1 MNEIFVIIDANFIL
15 LPFQFKI
22 HYLEEIEQKL
32 QRKVKFV
39 VFKQVIDELE
49 AKAKREKN
57 SSKFSLLLNSSL
69 SYLDKYKEIFSI
81 LQDPSIKALDETSD
95 SFLLR
100 KCLELKNEDLLVYLA
115 TNDKELKNKAK
126 QFKINIIFMRQ
137 KKIISVERA

>member
-69 SYLDKYKEIFSI
+69 SYLDKYKEMFSI

>member
-49 AKAKREKN
+49 AKAKREQN
-57 SSKFSLLLNSSL
+57 SSKFLLLLNSSL
-69 SYLDKYKEIFSI
+69 SYLDKYKEMFSI
-81 LQDPSIKALDETSD
+81 LQDPSIKAHNETSD
-95 SFLLR
+95 DFLLR
-100 KCLELKNEDLLVYLA
+100 KCEELKNEALLVYLA
-115 TNDKELKNKAK
+115 TNDKELKKKAK
-126 QFKINIIFMRQ
+126 QLKINIIFVRQ

>member
-22 HYLEEIEQKL
+22 HYLEEIEQKV

-49 AKAKREKN
+49 AKAKREQN
-57 SSKFSLLLNSSL
+57 SSKFLLLLNSSL
-69 SYLDKYKEIFSI
+69 TYLDKYKEMFSI
-81 LQDPSIKALDETSD
+81 LQDPSIKAYDETSD

-100 KCLELKNEDLLVYLA
+100 KCLELKNKDLLVYLA
-115 TNDKELKNKAK
+115 TNDKELKKKAK
-126 QFKINIIFMRQ
+126 QFKINIIFVRQ
-137 KKIISVERA
+137 KKIISVERV